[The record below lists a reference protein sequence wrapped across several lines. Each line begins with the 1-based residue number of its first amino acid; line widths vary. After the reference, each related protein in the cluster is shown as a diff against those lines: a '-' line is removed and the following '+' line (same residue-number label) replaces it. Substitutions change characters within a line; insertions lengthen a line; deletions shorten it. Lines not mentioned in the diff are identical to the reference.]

1 MTETETLPPQ
11 VDEKEWKGFVRELM
25 LARPW
30 IMAMAIIDIVVGAMA
45 LPMGAGNIIVGV
57 MLLVAESRLR
67 RFLEGEANA
76 LVAFASQLRLYFL
89 VAVMV
94 VIAVM
99 TFYFIFLFLYIGF
112 IVLFA
117 AIFIAISATGGLH

>member
-1 MTETETLPPQ
+1 MTETETLPTQ
-11 VDEKEWKGFVRELM
+11 VDEKEWKGFVRELK

-117 AIFIAISATGGLH
+117 AIFIAISATVGLH

>member
-11 VDEKEWKGFVRELM
+11 VDEKEWKDFVRELK

>member
-1 MTETETLPPQ
+1 M
-11 VDEKEWKGFVRELM
+11 DEKEWKDFVRELK

-112 IVLFA
+112 IVFFA

>member
-1 MTETETLPPQ
+1 VTETETLPPQ
-11 VDEKEWKGFVRELM
+11 VDEKEWKGFVRELK

-117 AIFIAISATGGLH
+117 AIFIAISATVGLH

>member
-1 MTETETLPPQ
+1 VTETETLPPQ
-11 VDEKEWKGFVRELM
+11 VDEKEWKGFVRELK

-30 IMAMAIIDIVVGAMA
+30 IMAMAIIDIVVGAIA

-117 AIFIAISATGGLH
+117 AIFIAISATVGLH

>member
-11 VDEKEWKGFVRELM
+11 VDEKEWKGFVRELK

-117 AIFIAISATGGLH
+117 AIFIAISATVGLH